1 MSSLWYGDV
10 PEENQNQG
18 NEWESQA
25 ISTWQSEH
33 LPDGNASTDVQDV
46 KDMEMP
52 PEGNGIEDHV
62 GLTIE
67 EDEEGDQYAESSPSG
82 SSEDI

>member
-1 MSSLWYGDV
+1 
-10 PEENQNQG
+10 
-18 NEWESQA
+18 
-25 ISTWQSEH
+25 
-33 LPDGNASTDVQDV
+33 
-46 KDMEMP
+46 MP
-52 PEGNGIEDHV
+52 PEENGIEDHV

>member
-1 MSSLWYGDV
+1 LS
-10 PEENQNQG
+10 
-18 NEWESQA
+18 
-25 ISTWQSEH
+25 
-33 LPDGNASTDVQDV
+33 DGNASTVVQEV

-52 PEGNGIEDHV
+52 PEENGIEDHV